1 MKRTLRGVNIPGL
14 VEAMRRAGAGFRA
27 MPGGTWLVENLASLP
42 CDLRDEFFACDEKA
56 LGAHL
61 RATATDGEKAEPA
74 ALCHVA

>member
-1 MKRTLRGVNIPGL
+1 MRRTEKHINIRAL

-27 MPGGTWLVENLASLP
+27 MPGGTWLVENLGDLP
-42 CDLRDEFFACDEKA
+42 EALKDEFFACDEKA